1 MLYPVPSKASKLAGV
16 IPNLADTVEKE
27 HKRLLARKSIIEK
40 RKEDQERQQLE
51 MVVTFPWLFAQLSFY
66 AVPVYE
72 NSFI

>member
-1 MLYPVPSKASKLAGV
+1 MLYPVPSKASKLAGI

-51 MVVTFPWLFAQLSFY
+51 MVVFFFP
-66 AVPVYE
+66 
-72 NSFI
+72 

>member
-51 MVVTFPWLFAQLSFY
+51 MVVYFSMVICTALLLRCTCL
-66 AVPVYE
+66 
-72 NSFI
+72 